1 MKPHLLSKPDHQIV
15 LDEIE
20 ARENLNNEEYLEDEN
35 CYNVDSDDSDADDNS

>member
-20 ARENLNNEEYLEDEN
+20 ARENLNNIPHY
-35 CYNVDSDDSDADDNS
+35 